1 MEEWLADVRC
11 DELLKKLE
19 SFGVE
24 TPRELLLLDPE
35 DMEELLRDLK
45 RIPKKKFCLALQAL
59 ESEVA
64 ESPLQARRAEAAP
77 NAAVS
82 AASEALPEA
91 LLLPS
96 APEASEAQA
105 EAEPEVHVLPYEA
118 MLASESIS
126 PVHRATLEKM
136 AQRRKQREAKQEAAR
151 AAALEASLALAHHAA
166 VASDAARLVRLEQ
179 PLQALPQCPGL
190 PSSDLDEGLG
200 SSTDD
205 EDFQDVQEREPE
217 AEKVQPQPGPAPQPQ
232 PQPQPEPRTQPQ
244 AQLEPEPEPR
254 AAPSPSHSALEDGS
268 PDEEEDD
275 EMFASFAS
283 KFHQQLKQA
292 SPDTTPD
299 KGTALQPEPEPEPEP
314 ELEREELEK
323 LKPEPEP
330 ERGPSSPPSVGSGSD
345 GSPITRR
352 RERWPGSPSSVGS
365 GGSDVSPTT
374 RRRRLRG
381 WAGAI

>member
-82 AASEALPEA
+82 TASEALPEA
-91 LLLPS
+91 LLLPF

-151 AAALEASLALAHHAA
+151 AAALEASLALAHHAV

-217 AEKVQPQPGPAPQPQ
+217 AEKVQPQPGPAPRP
-232 PQPQPEPRTQPQ
+232 QPQ
-244 AQLEPEPEPR
+244 AQLEPELEPR
-254 AAPSPSHSALEDGS
+254 AAPSHSHSALEDGS

-275 EMFASFAS
+275 QMFASFAS

-299 KGTALQPEPEPEPEP
+299 QGTALQLQPEPEPEPEP
-314 ELEREELEK
+314 ELEK
-323 LKPEPEP
+323 LKLEPEP